1 MSDESR
7 FEDCAGEIAAAARAL
22 AARGWAPATSGNFS
36 MRVDAAHAAV
46 TASGCDKAQLT
57 PADVLLVD
65 AAGTVFESDK
75 RPSAETALHLQIYRR
90 FPEVGAILHTHSRTQ
105 TVASRLFAARGV
117 VRLQGW
123 ELQKAIEG
131 VSSHEGTLELPV
143 FDNSQDMN
151 SLVRAIDA
159 WLDHDSLLRGYL
171 IESHGI
177 YAWGQDL
184 AQARRHL
191 DAFEF
196 LLDCELD
203 LIRLGVKSA

>member
-7 FEDCAGEIAAAARAL
+7 FEDCAREIAAAARAL

-46 TASGCDKAQLT
+46 TASGRDKAQLT

-65 AAGTVFESDK
+65 AAGTVSKSDK

-123 ELQKAIEG
+123 ELQKALEG

-143 FDNSQDMN
+143 FTNSQDMD
-151 SLVRAIDA
+151 SLAQAIDA
-159 WLDHDSLLRGYL
+159 WLDHDSRLRGYL
-171 IESHGI
+171 IEGHGI
-177 YAWGQDL
+177 YAWGRDL